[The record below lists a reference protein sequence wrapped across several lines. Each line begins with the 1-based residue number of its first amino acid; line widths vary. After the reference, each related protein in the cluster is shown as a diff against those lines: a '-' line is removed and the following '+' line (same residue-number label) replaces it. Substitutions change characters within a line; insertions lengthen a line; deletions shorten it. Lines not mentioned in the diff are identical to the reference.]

1 MNRGQQLTL
10 WGGICL
16 VAGALLPWANLTSAF
31 LGMSVSKAGYEG
43 DGLFTG
49 AIGLI
54 LLISAILAKGKSG
67 KAYSIAA
74 TVFAVIAGLILIS
87 DLTGINTL
95 VSNAESES
103 GVMAS
108 VGVGIYVS
116 IIGAVLATIG
126 GLQKVPSLPEPETT
140 QSNP

>member
-16 VAGALLPWANLTSAF
+16 VVGALLPWANLTSAF

-43 DGLFTG
+43 DGLITG
-49 AIGLI
+49 AIGLL

-67 KAYSIAA
+67 KTYSIAA
-74 TVFAVIAGLILIS
+74 TIFAVIAGLILIS
-87 DLTGINTL
+87 DLTGINRL
-95 VSNAESES
+95 VSNAES

-108 VGVGIYVS
+108 AGVGIYVS
-116 IIGAVLATIG
+116 IIGAVLAVIG
-126 GLQKVPSLPEPETT
+126 GLQKVPSLPEVP

>member
-95 VSNAESES
+95 VSNTES
-103 GVMAS
+103 GIMAS